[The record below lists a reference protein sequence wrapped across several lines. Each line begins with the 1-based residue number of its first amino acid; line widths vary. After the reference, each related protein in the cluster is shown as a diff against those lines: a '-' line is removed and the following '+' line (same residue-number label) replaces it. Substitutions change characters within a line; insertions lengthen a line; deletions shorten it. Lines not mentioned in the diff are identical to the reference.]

1 MKETRR
7 KFSAAFKAKVAIEA
21 LQERKTMAELTQQFG
36 VHSNMIKRWKQ
47 EFISRS
53 SEVFETKAASN
64 DFEAEREKLFAK
76 IGQLEMEKEWLKK
89 ISGRVGV

>member
-7 KFSAAFKAKVAIEA
+7 RFSAAFKAKVAIEA
-21 LQERKTMAELTQQFG
+21 LQERKTMAELTQQYG
-36 VHSNMIKRWKQ
+36 VHANMIKRWKQ

-53 SEVFETKAASN
+53 TEIFETKASSN
-64 DFEAEREKLFAK
+64 DFDAEREKLYAK

-89 ISGRVGV
+89 NLGRAGV